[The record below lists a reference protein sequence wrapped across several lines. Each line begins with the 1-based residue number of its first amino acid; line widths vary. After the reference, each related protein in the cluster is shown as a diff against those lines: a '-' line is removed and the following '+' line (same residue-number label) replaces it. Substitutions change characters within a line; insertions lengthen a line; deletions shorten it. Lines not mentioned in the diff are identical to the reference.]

1 MNTELLRVFTRQEVE
16 VALKQMA
23 PLKAPGLDESQS
35 AFQSDKAISDNI
47 LVAFETLYRM
57 KMKKLG
63 KEGYMAMKLDMS
75 KAYDRVEW
83 IFLESL
89 MFKLGF
95 HEKWVGMVISTVKTI
110 SYSILVNG
118 EPQGNIQPTRG
129 IRQGDPLYPYLFML
143 CSEGPNGLLQKS
155 VAAGDLRGF
164 SLCKYVLQISYLF
177 FADDSLIF
185 CRAKMG
191 DVQTIQAILSMYEK
205 ALGQKVNGLKTNLF
219 FGKSVSDNTKN
230 ALKDFL
236 GVPKIKEYEKYLGL
250 SAICGKRRKIHWK
263 KWETLYLSKSEGGMN
278 FKELSKFNE
287 AMLAKQVW
295 RLIHDKESLFYRVFR
310 AKFFPLGDIFSAQVK
325 SGSYAWRSILSARK
339 VVAARARWRICNGL
353 TTRIYSDCWLRGAAS
368 GKISSQISDIPANAV
383 VADLFEENSG
393 WWNGVLID
401 QYFSPF
407 EAQKIKSIPV
417 CITPQE
423 DILIW
428 PKTRDGKYSVKT
440 GYQLL
445 REMEN
450 SELASSLDSGENKK
464 FWTGIGVVVRN
475 SLGEVLA
482 ALSEIIPLPLSI
494 VVLETIAARRAVTFL
509 QELGLGQFYL

>member
-1 MNTELLRVFTRQEVE
+1 
-16 VALKQMA
+16 
-23 PLKAPGLDESQS
+23 
-35 AFQSDKAISDNI
+35 
-47 LVAFETLYRM
+47 
-57 KMKKLG
+57 
-63 KEGYMAMKLDMS
+63 
-75 KAYDRVEW
+75 
-83 IFLESL
+83 
-89 MFKLGF
+89 
-95 HEKWVGMVISTVKTI
+95 
-110 SYSILVNG
+110 
-118 EPQGNIQPTRG
+118 
-129 IRQGDPLYPYLFML
+129 
-143 CSEGPNGLLQKS
+143 
-155 VAAGDLRGF
+155 
-164 SLCKYVLQISYLF
+164 
-177 FADDSLIF
+177 
-185 CRAKMG
+185 
-191 DVQTIQAILSMYEK
+191 
-205 ALGQKVNGLKTNLF
+205 
-219 FGKSVSDNTKN
+219 
-230 ALKDFL
+230 
-236 GVPKIKEYEKYLGL
+236 
-250 SAICGKRRKIHWK
+250 
-263 KWETLYLSKSEGGMN
+263 MN

-464 FWTGIGVVVRN
+464 FWTVKRKVVQSPTYSSCSKELETVFHALWSCENIGLVWGKCFEELRAMSPLLLSFVDLFGLALQNSRGAELFYTISGIGVVVRN